1 MGRRNRAT
9 VSTTAAA
16 RRGAAAVPA
25 TAIPTQRAALEK
37 LLWWTALVSAVVLW
51 LVLAEPWSRGAVYL
65 LGDLGGYHLPMR
77 TFYADC
83 LARGDSPRWIPEVFC
98 GYYLHGEGQVGQLHP
113 LHWLAYRLLSL
124 SSAFNLELLI
134 NYPLLIVGTYL
145 LLVRRGLPRSAALF
159 GGLLF
164 GYSGFNLTHLM
175 HVNMVAVVTHLPW
188 LLLAIDWSLTER
200 KPALVAG
207 GILLVALL
215 TGSELLLGHPQS
227 VWLVGVIEVAYVLFL
242 LTSTLG
248 WWRWSALA
256 AAKFAGV
263 AIGCVQLWPTWQ
275 LLGTSRRETTDEAF
289 RGVWSLHPLNLLQM
303 VSPYLFPDRVYEHE
317 TAGAGTHELTWY
329 AGAIVPV
336 LVIWLVLRWRALEV
350 SLRRLTLW
358 GAILAAVGFVL
369 ALGRY
374 AGPLHSL
381 VVSLPVV
388 GLFRCP
394 ARYGLLMFFGS
405 AVLGA
410 VALADMTGVVAAD
423 ERPGWQRIAGLWL
436 VPVASVVAVL
446 VGALAV
452 DWWGEIEPKPAW
464 ERPITGIALTL
475 AAAALATAAL
485 RGQRWALA
493 GLIALTAIDLG
504 IYGVGYA
511 QRVQPIPLA
520 ELQSRMHKFPRDPQ
534 SRITVA
540 GKLGQSDA
548 ALLGGAR
555 LMYGYVGLV
564 PRMRLIAN
572 PEIAQSDPEL
582 LRRLAAVRW
591 KCVDARSIEVEGW
604 LPRARLVTRAQVSH
618 DLPADI
624 RRVDPATVA
633 LIDEP
638 LELPAAGTIAPGRV
652 AIVEDRPGRITC
664 ETNAPAPQLL
674 VLAESW
680 HPGWQVNVAGS
691 DAAIVR
697 TFGDFL
703 GCVVPA
709 GRSRVEFRFDNEI
722 ERQATWVSLG
732 GLVLAIGLAATS
744 GLAARRD
751 QTRALNAG
759 ATKTDLPAAGT

>member
-1 MGRRNRAT
+1 MSSSTAT
-9 VSTTAAA
+9 
-16 RRGAAAVPA
+16 RRGAALAPSVPFA
-25 TAIPTQRAALEK
+25 ARPAALEQV
-37 LLWWTALVSAVVLW
+37 LWWTGLVSAVVLW

-65 LGDLGGYHLPMR
+65 AGDLGGYHLPMR

-113 LHWLAYRLLSL
+113 LHWIAYRLLSL

-134 NYPLLIVGTYL
+134 NYPLLVLGTYL

-188 LLLAIDWSLTER
+188 LLLAIDWALTER
-200 KPALVAG
+200 WPTRVAAA
-207 GILLVALL
+207 ILLIALL

-227 VWLVGVIEVAYVLFL
+227 VWLVGVVEVAYVLFL

-248 WWRWSALA
+248 WWRWPALA
-256 AAKFAGV
+256 AAKLAGV

-275 LLGTSRRETTDEAF
+275 LLSESRRETTDEAF
-289 RGVWSLHPLNLLQM
+289 RGAWSLHPVNLLQM
-303 VSPYLFPDRVYEHE
+303 VSPYLFPDRVYEDE
-317 TAGAGTHELTWY
+317 FVGAGTHELAWY

-336 LVIWLVLRWRALEV
+336 LVIWLVLRWRSLKV
-350 SLRRLTLW
+350 PLRRLALW
-358 GAILAAVGFVL
+358 GAILATVGFVL
-369 ALGRY
+369 AMGRY

-394 ARYGLLMFFGS
+394 ARYGLLMYFGS

-410 VALADMTGVVAAD
+410 VALADMTAVVAAD
-423 ERPGWQRIAGLWL
+423 GWPSWQRIAWLWL
-436 VPVASVVAVL
+436 VPAASVVAVL

-452 DWWGEIEPKPAW
+452 DWWGEIEPNPRW
-464 ERPITGIALTL
+464 EQPITGIALTL

-485 RGQRWALA
+485 CGQRWALA

-504 IYGVGYA
+504 IYGIGYA
-511 QRVQPIPLA
+511 LRVPSIPLA
-520 ELQSRMHKFPRDPQ
+520 ELQSRMHKYPRDPQ
-534 SRITVA
+534 WRVAVA

-555 LMYGYVGLV
+555 LMYGYVGLA
-564 PRMRLIAN
+564 PRLRLIAN
-572 PEIAQSDPEL
+572 PEIAQSDPDL
-582 LRRLAAVRW
+582 LRRVAAVRW
-591 KCVDARSIEVEGW
+591 KCVDTRSVELEGW

-618 DLPADI
+618 DIAADI
-624 RRVDPATVA
+624 RGIDPATVA

-638 LELPAAGTIAPGRV
+638 LELPATSSNAAGRV
-652 AIVEDRPGRITC
+652 AIVEDRPGRIVC
-664 ETNAPAPQLL
+664 ETSAPAPQLL

-680 HPGWQVNVAGS
+680 HPGWHVSVAGS

-697 TFGDFL
+697 TFGDFI
-703 GCVVPA
+703 GCVAPG
-709 GRSRVEFRFDNEI
+709 GRTRIEFRFDNEI
-722 ERQATWVSLG
+722 ERHATWVSLS
-732 GLVLAIGLAATS
+732 GLVLAVGLATAS
-744 GLAARRD
+744 GWGARRD
-751 QTRALNAG
+751 QSRAVRSAEPKAGHTAAG
-759 ATKTDLPAAGT
+759 A

>member
-1 MGRRNRAT
+1 M
-9 VSTTAAA
+9 STNIAA
-16 RRGAAAVPA
+16 RRGAAPAPA
-25 TAIPTQRAALEK
+25 TSIAARRASLDQ
-37 LLWWTALVSAVVLW
+37 LLWWTGLLSAVVVW

-77 TFYADC
+77 TFYAEC
-83 LARGDSPRWIPEVFC
+83 LARGDSPRWIPEIFC

-134 NYPLLIVGTYL
+134 NYPLLIIGTYL

-188 LLLAIDWSLTER
+188 LLLAIDWALTER
-200 KPALVAG
+200 KPARVAG
-207 GILLVALL
+207 AILVVALL
-215 TGSELLLGHPQS
+215 TGSQLLLGHPQS

-248 WWRWSALA
+248 WWRVPALA

-275 LLGTSRRETTDEAF
+275 LLATSRRETTDAAF
-289 RGVWSLHPLNLLQM
+289 RGAWSLHPLNLLQM

-317 TAGAGTHELTWY
+317 TVGVGTHELAWY

-350 SLRRLTLW
+350 PLRRLALW
-358 GAILAAVGFVL
+358 GAILATVGFVL

-394 ARYGLLMFFGS
+394 ARYGLMMFFGS

-410 VALADMTGVVAAD
+410 VALADLTAVVASD
-423 ERPGWQRIAGLWL
+423 ERPGWRRIAWLWL
-436 VPVASVVAVL
+436 VPAASVVAVL

-452 DWWGEIEPKPAW
+452 DWWGEIEPNPRW
-464 ERPITGIALTL
+464 EQPTTGIALTL
-475 AAAALATAAL
+475 VAAALATAAL

-493 GLIALTAIDLG
+493 GLIAFTAVDLG
-504 IYGVGYA
+504 VYGVSYA
-511 QRVQPIPLA
+511 QRVETISPA
-520 ELQSRMHKFPRDPQ
+520 DLQSRMHKYPRDPQ
-534 SRITVA
+534 WRIAVA

-572 PEIAQSDPEL
+572 PAIAQSDPDL

-624 RRVDPATVA
+624 RRVDPAAVA
-633 LIDEP
+633 LVDEP
-638 LELPAAGTIAPGRV
+638 LDLPAASTTAPGRV
-652 AIVEDRPGRITC
+652 AIVEDRPGHVVC
-664 ETNAPAPQLL
+664 ETNAPATQLL

-680 HPGWQVNVAGS
+680 HPGWNVSVAGV
-691 DAAIVR
+691 ATPVAR

-703 GCVVPA
+703 GCVVRA
-709 GRSRVEFRFDNEI
+709 GRNRVEFRFDNEI
-722 ERQATWVSLG
+722 ERRATWVSLG
-732 GLVLAIGLAATS
+732 GLAMAIGLAAAS

-751 QTRALNAG
+751 QSRAVSSTEPRTGQAAAG
-759 ATKTDLPAAGT
+759 A

>member
-1 MGRRNRAT
+1 M
-9 VSTTAAA
+9 
-16 RRGAAAVPA
+16 
-25 TAIPTQRAALEK
+25 
-37 LLWWTALVSAVVLW
+37 SAVVLW

-65 LGDLGGYHLPMR
+65 AGDLGGYHLPMR

-83 LARGDSPRWIPEVFC
+83 LARGDSPRWIPEIFC

-134 NYPLLIVGTYL
+134 NYPLLIIGTYL

-188 LLLAIDWSLTER
+188 LLLAIDWALTEQ
-200 KPALVAG
+200 KPTRVAG

-227 VWLVGVIEVAYVLFL
+227 VWLVGVIEVAYVLYL
-242 LTSTLG
+242 LTSKLG
-248 WWRWSALA
+248 WWRVPVLA
-256 AAKFAGV
+256 AAKIAGV

-275 LLGTSRRETTDEAF
+275 LLATSRRETTDEAF
-289 RGVWSLHPLNLLQM
+289 RGAWSLHPVNLLQM
-303 VSPYLFPDRVYEHE
+303 VSPYLFPDRVYEDE
-317 TAGAGTHELTWY
+317 FVGVGTHELTWY

-350 SLRRLTLW
+350 SLRRLALW
-358 GAILAAVGFVL
+358 GGILATVGFVL

-410 VALADMTGVVAAD
+410 VALADMTAVVAAD
-423 ERPGWQRIAGLWL
+423 ERPSWQRIAWLWL
-436 VPVASVVAVL
+436 VPAASVVAVL
-446 VGALAV
+446 VGGLAV
-452 DWWGEIEPKPAW
+452 DWWGETEPNPRW
-464 ERPITGIALTL
+464 ERPITGIALML
-475 AAAALATAAL
+475 VAAALATAAL

-493 GLIALTAIDLG
+493 GLVAFTAIDLG

-511 QRVQPIPLA
+511 LRIPSIPLA
-520 ELQSRMHKFPRDPQ
+520 DLQSKMHKYPRDPQ
-534 SRITVA
+534 SRVAVA

-555 LMYGYVGLV
+555 LMYGYVGLA

-572 PEIAQSDPEL
+572 PEIAQSDPDL

-591 KCVDARSIEVEGW
+591 KCVDARSMELDGW

-618 DLPADI
+618 DLPADL
-624 RRVDPATVA
+624 RRIDPASVA
-633 LIDEP
+633 LVDEP
-638 LELPAAGTIAPGRV
+638 LELPASSTSAPGRV
-652 AIVEDRPGRITC
+652 AIVEDRPGRVIC
-664 ETNAPAPQLL
+664 ETNAPDAQLL

-680 HPGWQVNVAGS
+680 HPGWHVNVAGT
-691 DAAIVR
+691 DTPIVR
-697 TFGDFL
+697 TFGDFM

-709 GRSRVEFRFDNEI
+709 GRTRIEFRFDNEI
-722 ERQATWVSLG
+722 ERHATWVSLG
-732 GLVLAIGLAATS
+732 GLILAVGLAGAT
-744 GLAARRD
+744 GLVARRD
-751 QTRALNAG
+751 ESRAAASAKSGAIPAAAG
-759 ATKTDLPAAGT
+759 A